1 MKEQGKGGK
10 TKHVGAIGVKRMQ
23 AKAKG
28 LIGASDFL
36 GKIKGGNICEDVLQT
51 VQMPTRCL
59 LTKDVM
65 LCAPMLMRFPFYFLP
80 VCLGKPLGYFLF
92 LELDGLVCI
101 LKRSPNA

>member
-10 TKHVGAIGVKRMQ
+10 TKHAGAIGAKRME

-28 LIGASDFL
+28 LIGVSGFL

-51 VQMPTRCL
+51 VQMPALCL

-65 LCAPMLMRFPFYFLP
+65 LCVPMLMRFPFYFLH
-80 VCLGKPLGYFLF
+80 VCLRKPLGYFLF